1 MKPDNKTFSFS
12 KIKKGIVIYAILGII
27 IFAAIGIYADLDSLR
42 QSIRE
47 FDFKYLPIILMLAP
61 MNYVL
66 RYVKWNYYLKQLKID
81 IPRKINL
88 PVFVAG
94 LSMTVTPAKV
104 GEFFKSY
111 LLKKLC
117 DVDMSKTMPMVLME
131 RVSDAISMII
141 LASVG
146 AVAFS
151 YGYAAVIAC
160 ISIIVLFVAA
170 VRIKPFAAFIIRTL
184 SKVKFL
190 SRFAKAFE
198 NFYVHTYELTRL
210 DRLAVAVGI
219 GTISWFFEGLVV
231 FLALK
236 AFGVDFT
243 ILGSVFT
250 VSVSSLVGALSML
263 PGGLIA
269 AEGSILGVL
278 TVLFGINKVLASA
291 TTIVTRISTLWLGV
305 VIGIAGLVVVQK
317 LLKKHGDDA
326 VIDIPA
332 ADDSA
337 ESESGEES
345 A

>member
-1 MKPDNKTFSFS
+1 MKSKNKALSFS
-12 KIKKGIVIYAILGII
+12 KIKKGIVIYAILGVVV
-27 IFAAIGIYADLDSLR
+27 FAALGMIADFDELR
-42 QSIRE
+42 QSISK
-47 FDFKYLPIILMLAP
+47 FNFSYLPLILILAP

-81 IPRKINL
+81 VPRKINL

-111 LLKKLC
+111 LLKELSG
-117 DVDMSKTMPMVLME
+117 VDMAKTMPMVLME

-146 AVAFS
+146 AIAFS
-151 YGYAAVIAC
+151 YGYAAIIAC
-160 ISIIVLFVAA
+160 VAIVGLFVAA
-170 VRIKPFAAFIIRTL
+170 IRIKPFAKFIIKML

-190 SRFAKAFE
+190 KRFADAFE
-198 NFYVHTYELTRL
+198 NFYSHTYELTRI
-210 DRLAVAVGI
+210 DRLGVAIGI
-219 GTISWFFEGLVV
+219 GTVSWFFEGLVV

-243 ILGSVFT
+243 VLGSVFT
-250 VSVSSLVGALSML
+250 VAVSSLIGALSML

-278 TVLFGINKVLASA
+278 TVLFDVDKVLASA

-305 VIGIAGLVVVQK
+305 VIGIVGLIVVQR
-317 LLKKHGDDA
+317 LLKKHNINTKEEI
-326 VIDIPA
+326 VI
-332 ADDSA
+332 AD
-337 ESESGEES
+337 EMIESGEDIE
-345 A
+345 

>member
-1 MKPDNKTFSFS
+1 MKQDDKTFNFS
-12 KIKKGIVIYAILGII
+12 KIKKGIVIYAILGVV
-27 IFAAIGIYADLDSLR
+27 IFAALGIYADFDSLR
-42 QSIRE
+42 QSISR
-47 FDFKYLPIILMLAP
+47 FDFRYLPIILMLAP

-66 RYVKWNYYLKQLKID
+66 RYVKWNYYLKQLNID
-81 IPRKINL
+81 VPRKINF

-111 LLKKLC
+111 LLKELAE
-117 DVDMSKTMPMVLME
+117 VDMSKTMPMVLME

-160 ISIIVLFVAA
+160 IAIIVLFVAA
-170 VRIKPFAAFIIRTL
+170 VRIKPFANVIIRML

-198 NFYVHTYELTRL
+198 NFYTHTYELTRL
-210 DRLAVAVGI
+210 DRLGVAVGI
-219 GTISWFFEGLVV
+219 GTVSWFFEGLVV
-231 FLALK
+231 FLALR

-243 ILGSVFT
+243 VLGSVFT

-278 TVLFGINKVLASA
+278 TVLFGIGKATASA

-305 VIGIAGLVVVQK
+305 VIGIFGLVAVRK
-317 LLKKHGDDA
+317 LLKKHNENKQSNMDEENNPLKSG
-326 VIDIPA
+326 IEN
-332 ADDSA
+332 A
-337 ESESGEES
+337 E
-345 A
+345 

>member
-1 MKPDNKTFSFS
+1 LKQDNKLFNFS
-12 KIKKGIVIYAILGII
+12 KIKRGIVIYAILGVI
-27 IFAAIGIYADLDSLR
+27 IFAGIGIYADFDNLMQSL
-42 QSIRE
+42 SK
-47 FDFKYLPIILMLAP
+47 FNFKYLPIILLLAP

-66 RYVKWNYYLKQLKID
+66 RYVKWNYYLKQLNID
-81 IPRKINL
+81 VPRKINL

-111 LLKKLC
+111 LLRELA

-160 ISIIVLFVAA
+160 VAIIVLFVAA
-170 VRIKPFAAFIIRTL
+170 VRIKPFAAFIIRML

-190 SRFAKAFE
+190 KRFAKAFE
-198 NFYVHTYELTRL
+198 NFYVNTYELTRI
-210 DRLAVAVGI
+210 DRLSIAVGI
-219 GTISWFFEGLVV
+219 GTVSWFFEGLVV
-231 FLALK
+231 FFALK

-250 VSVSSLVGALSML
+250 VAVSSLIGALSML
-263 PGGLIA
+263 PGGLFA
-269 AEGSILGVL
+269 AETSIMGVL
-278 TVLFGINKVLASA
+278 SVLFNVSKVLASA

-305 VIGIAGLVVVQK
+305 IIGITGLAVVQR
-317 LLKKHGDDA
+317 LLKKHNEKKSDE
-326 VIDIPA
+326 IN
-332 ADDSA
+332 
-337 ESESGEES
+337 E
-345 A
+345 

>member
-1 MKPDNKTFSFS
+1 MKSKNKALSFS
-12 KIKKGIVIYAILGII
+12 KIKKGIVIYAMLGVVV
-27 IFAAIGIYADLDSLR
+27 FAGIGILADFGELK
-42 QSIRE
+42 QSISR
-47 FDFKYLPIILMLAP
+47 FNFNYLPIILILAP

-66 RYVKWNYYLKQLKID
+66 RYVKWNYYLKQLNIKV
-81 IPRKINL
+81 PRKVNL

-111 LLKKLC
+111 LLKELAG
-117 DVDMSKTMPMVLME
+117 VDMAKTMPMVLME

-146 AVAFS
+146 AIAFS
-151 YGYAAVIAC
+151 YGYAAIIAC
-160 ISIIVLFVAA
+160 VVIVALFVAA
-170 VRIKPFAAFIIRTL
+170 IRIKPFAMFIIRML

-190 SRFAKAFE
+190 KKFADAFE
-198 NFYVHTYELTRL
+198 NFYSHTYELTRL
-210 DRLAVAVGI
+210 DRLGVAVGI
-219 GTISWFFEGLVV
+219 GTVSWFFEGLVV

-243 ILGSVFT
+243 VLGSVFT

-278 TVLFGINKVLASA
+278 TVLFDVDKVLASA

-305 VIGIAGLVVVQK
+305 IIGIVGLLVVQR
-317 LLKKHGDDA
+317 LLKKHNVNTNEEI
-326 VIDIPA
+326 VILD
-332 ADDSA
+332 
-337 ESESGEES
+337 EMNESGGEK
-345 A
+345 

>member
-1 MKPDNKTFSFS
+1 MNKNKKALSFGR
-12 KIKKGIVIYAILGII
+12 IKRGIVIYAILGVV
-27 IFAAIGIYADLDSLR
+27 IFAAIGIYADFDNLR
-42 QSIRE
+42 QSISD
-47 FDFKYLPIILMLAP
+47 FDFTYLPIILLLAP

-81 IPRKINL
+81 VPKKINF

-111 LLKKLC
+111 LLKELSG
-117 DVDMSKTMPMVLME
+117 VDMAKTMPMVLME

-160 ISIIVLFVAA
+160 IVIICLFVAA
-170 VRIKPFAAFIIRTL
+170 VRIKAFAALIIRLL

-190 SRFAKAFE
+190 KRFAAAFE
-198 NFYVHTYELTRL
+198 NFYTNTYELTRI
-210 DRLAVAVGI
+210 DRLGVAVGI
-219 GTISWFFEGLVV
+219 GTVSWFFEGLVV

-236 AFGVDFT
+236 AFGVEFSV
-243 ILGSVFT
+243 LGSVFT
-250 VSVSSLVGALSML
+250 VSVSSLLGALSML

-278 TVLFGINKVLASA
+278 TVLFGIDKVLASA

-305 VIGIAGLVVVQK
+305 IIGIVGLLVVQRI
-317 LLKKHGDDA
+317 LKRHNMKTDVEIELDEHTS
-326 VIDIPA
+326 IKN
-332 ADDSA
+332 
-337 ESESGEES
+337 GEENDG
-345 A
+345 